1 MALDIGVFLD
11 SVKNLFKAKV
21 SSNDTQPDYLINKFT
36 SSDASVT
43 ITETNDGGVE
53 QINLQSSGGGGGG
66 NTIYN
71 ADDSL
76 TGNRIVSLSG
86 NTLTFKGTYTSNYG
100 LLAVE
105 STDQLLSGIA
115 YRDTTNGF
123 YGFTGYRN
131 ISDYVTI
138 GCETGITG
146 VAIEPSPNNQAYK
159 FTTTGFTSEE
169 NVTIN
174 GNTGVNANWVANFG
188 TLNLE
193 SSNQSFVG
201 VGISDTVNG
210 YYGGSFYRPT
220 TQYLTLGAASAS
232 NGVAIETSGNNQRL
246 IINNSGNVVIGN
258 SSASARL
265 HVKGSGSTSATT
277 ALLVENSSGTDLL
290 EIKDDGQGLRNA
302 SSQLIT
308 QFNSTAIHPYIEVNS
323 TAGNHSSVVFSQAS
337 TQKYLFG
344 FETTTGGFRLR
355 DLTAGANRLVITS
368 AGKVNLFEPSTTTED
383 FNVKGTG
390 LFEVNDNN
398 PLTIRN
404 SGNANM
410 FLAID
415 SASTSYNSQV
425 QFQQGTA
432 AKWNIGCKG
441 TNQSFWFYNHGTTN
455 TPLYGITQE

>member
-76 TGNRIVSLSG
+76 TGNRIVNLSG

-159 FTTTGFTSEE
+159 FTTTGFTSEKD
-169 NVTIN
+169 VTIN

-188 TLNLE
+188 TLNLK

-220 TQYLTLGAASAS
+220 TQYLTLGGTSNV

-277 ALLVENSSGTDLL
+277 AFLVENSSGTDSL
-290 EIKDDGQGLRNA
+290 EVRDDNV
-302 SSQLIT
+302 I
-308 QFNSTAIHPYIEVNS
+308 IM
-323 TAGNHSSVVFSQAS
+323 
-337 TQKYLFG
+337 
-344 FETTTGGFRLR
+344 
-355 DLTAGANRLVITS
+355 ANIPTSS
-368 AGKVNLFEPSTTTED
+368 AGLP
-383 FNVKGTG
+383 TG
-390 LFEVNDNN
+390 ALWN
-398 PLTIRN
+398 N
-404 SGNANM
+404 SGV
-410 FLAID
+410 I
-415 SASTSYNSQV
+415 
-425 QFQQGTA
+425 
-432 AKWNIGCKG
+432 NIV
-441 TNQSFWFYNHGTTN
+441 
-455 TPLYGITQE
+455 

>member
-53 QINLQSSGGGGGG
+53 QINLQSSGGGGAG
-66 NTIYN
+66 NTIYT

-76 TGNRIVSLSG
+76 TGNRIVTYAS
-86 NTLTFKGTYTSNYG
+86 NTLTFDGGKTTFKG
-100 LLAVE
+100 A
-105 STDQLLSGIA
+105 
-115 YRDTTNGF
+115 
-123 YGFTGYRN
+123 
-131 ISDYVTI
+131 
-138 GCETGITG
+138 
-146 VAIEPSPNNQAYK
+146 
-159 FTTTGFTSEE
+159 
-169 NVTIN
+169 
-174 GNTGVNANWVANFG
+174 
-188 TLNLE
+188 
-193 SSNQSFVG
+193 
-201 VGISDTVNG
+201 
-210 YYGGSFYRPT
+210 
-220 TQYLTLGAASAS
+220 
-232 NGVAIETSGNNQRL
+232 
-246 IINNSGNVVIGN
+246 
-258 SSASARL
+258 
-265 HVKGSGSTSATT
+265 GSTSATT

-302 SSQLIT
+302 SAQLIT

-355 DLTAGANRLVITS
+355 DLTAGANRLVVTS

-415 SASTSYNSQV
+415 SASTSWNSQV

-441 TNQSFWFYNHGTTN
+441 TTQSFWFYNHGTTN
-455 TPLYGITQE
+455 TPLEIDSSDNIIMANLPTSSAGLPTGALWNNSGVINIV